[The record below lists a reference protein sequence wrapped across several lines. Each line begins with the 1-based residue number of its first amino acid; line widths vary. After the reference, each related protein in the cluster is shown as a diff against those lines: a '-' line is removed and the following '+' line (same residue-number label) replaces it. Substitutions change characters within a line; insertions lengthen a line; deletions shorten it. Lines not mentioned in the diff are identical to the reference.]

1 MSWRV
6 NEAGELVSQEP
17 GWEIAFDDGV
27 GDYNLLGKE
36 KSFCASNMKYQKSYS
51 ALGTASLR
59 PGLVYDLVNKAREK
73 FCLRIP

>member
-6 NEAGELVSQEP
+6 IEAGELVSQEP
-17 GWEIAFDDGV
+17 GWEIAFDDGI

-36 KSFCASNMKYQKSYS
+36 KFLCFECEISEKFQCSGNC
-51 ALGTASLR
+51 LCE